1 MKVVPDVA
9 TDTDAD
15 ANAHDDDDDDDDDDD
30 TMMLTTNDVN
40 RRDSVDRIT
49 IGVLL
54 FKGLLM
60 QTCVR

>member
-15 ANAHDDDDDDDDDDD
+15 ANADDDDDD

>member
-40 RRDSVDRIT
+40 RRDSVD
-49 IGVLL
+49 
-54 FKGLLM
+54 
-60 QTCVR
+60 

>member
-15 ANAHDDDDDDDDDDD
+15 ANAHDDDDDDD

-40 RRDSVDRIT
+40 RRDSVD
-49 IGVLL
+49 
-54 FKGLLM
+54 
-60 QTCVR
+60 